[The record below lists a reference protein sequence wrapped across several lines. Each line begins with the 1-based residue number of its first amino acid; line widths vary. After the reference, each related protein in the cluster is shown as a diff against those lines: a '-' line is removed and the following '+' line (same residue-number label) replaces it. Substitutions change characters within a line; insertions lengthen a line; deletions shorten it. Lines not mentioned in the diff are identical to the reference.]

1 MPPANL
7 LLTCVFTGKGFEILH
22 CHADA
27 LWALGSKIVPPAFS
41 ASEVFALG
49 EESAAAAA
57 DALAAVSLG
66 TAPPTAASAPAPA
79 PAPAPAEAAAAA
91 ASAEGPDQDTLLE
104 QVALAFHCLM
114 SRAM

>member
-1 MPPANL
+1 M
-7 LLTCVFTGKGFEILH
+7 TCVFTGKGFEILH

-49 EESAAAAA
+49 DETAAAAA

-66 TAPPTAASAPAPA
+66 TTSPTAAPAPA

-104 QVALAFHCLM
+104 QVKLAFHCLM